1 MKVAADGV
9 TYEFDENRFLN
20 VEFIAIERATGM
32 TAIEWQNGLNSGSA
46 MAATALIW
54 ICRRRAG
61 EPTLRFD
68 DIEFDMETL
77 DLNPGGVNTPKA
89 PEPSTSQ
96 DSVNEPSTPTASL
109 SPSSNDSDSAPG
121 N

>member
-9 TYEFDENRFLN
+9 TYDFDENRFLN

-32 TAIEWQNGLNSGSA
+32 TAVQWQHGLNSGSA
-46 MAATALIW
+46 MACTALIW

-68 DIEFDMETL
+68 DVEFEMDTL
-77 DLNPGGVNTPKA
+77 DMNPGGVNTPKA
-89 PEPSTSQ
+89 PEKTTSPESVDVPTILTDTSP
-96 DSVNEPSTPTASL
+96 DSSESL
-109 SPSSNDSDSAPG
+109 VSVPG